1 MSSKKSISNFKKMW
15 RQQATLTKPL
25 AIMPEG
31 ESETVLTKNRV
42 TELDLR
48 LSYTGDVGGQHK
60 QGQVGELYRLQL
72 TGYSRWI
79 EEKLLEL
86 LNQNNERSNRY

>member
-25 AIMPEG
+25 SIMPGG
-31 ESETVLTKNRV
+31 EPETVLTKNRV

-48 LSYTGDVGGQHK
+48 LSYARDVGGQHK

-79 EEKLLEL
+79 EEKLIEL
-86 LNQNNERSNRY
+86 LNKTE

>member
-1 MSSKKSISNFKKMW
+1 MNSKENFSNFKKIW
-15 RQQATLTKPL
+15 RQQATLTKLL

-48 LSYTGDVGGQHK
+48 LSYTGDVGGNISK
-60 QGQVGELYRLQL
+60 G
-72 TGYSRWI
+72 
-79 EEKLLEL
+79 KLV
-86 LNQNNERSNRY
+86 NCIVCN

>member
-1 MSSKKSISNFKKMW
+1 MNSKENFSNFKKIW
-15 RQQATLTKPL
+15 R
-25 AIMPEG
+25 
-31 ESETVLTKNRV
+31 
-42 TELDLR
+42 
-48 LSYTGDVGGQHK
+48 QHK